1 MGKTILF
8 VDDSKSIRAA
18 VGGLLKNLGFEVII
32 ACNGREAFELFDG
45 KEIHLLITDL
55 HMPEMNGIELIRAV
69 RQIDAYKYIPML
81 LLTTETLVE
90 KKREAK
96 AAGATGWIEKP
107 FKNEKLEA
115 VINKVL
121 R

>member
-1 MGKTILF
+1 MEKTILF
-8 VDDSKSIRAA
+8 VDDSGSIRQA
-18 VGGLLKNLGFEVII
+18 VGSLLEELGYKVQI
-32 ACNGREAFELFDG
+32 ACDGQEALELLDG
-45 KEIHLLITDL
+45 SEIHLIITDL
-55 HMPEMNGIELIRAV
+55 HMPNMNGIELIKAA
-69 RQIDAYKYIPML
+69 RQIESYRYIPML
-81 LLTTETLVE
+81 LLTTETLIE

-107 FKNEKLEA
+107 FSNEKLEQ